1 MLRRYLLHSLSIST
15 LNCQV
20 DGSDPF
26 SSLSSTV
33 NTQRYSCIKF
43 SNICAFNII

>member
-1 MLRRYLLHSLSIST
+1 MLRRDLFNS
-15 LNCQV
+15 LNCSSLNCKV
-20 DGSDPF
+20 DGADPF

-43 SNICAFNII
+43 STICTHYFI